1 MWLRDTAIAEQAM
14 ARLEVVV
21 VVKGQ
26 SESKF
31 IMLDTTV
38 IGSGLLL
45 PIGKPT
51 RKAYSFDD

>member
-1 MWLRDTAIAEQAM
+1 MPIGCGYVMQLSPNKAVP
-14 ARLEVVV
+14 RLEVVV
-21 VVKGQ
+21 QVEGQ

-38 IGSGLLL
+38 IGSVLLF

-51 RKAYSFDD
+51 RKSY